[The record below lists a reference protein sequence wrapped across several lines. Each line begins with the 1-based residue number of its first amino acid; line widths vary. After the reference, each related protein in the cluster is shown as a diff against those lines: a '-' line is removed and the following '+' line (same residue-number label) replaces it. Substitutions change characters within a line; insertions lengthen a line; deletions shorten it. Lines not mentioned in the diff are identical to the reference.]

1 MDLVHPR
8 DNEALCRL
16 VDRYRA
22 RCLWFLREGY
32 YPETPADALRVLD
45 SIQRHGDVE
54 AFQRAGALKQWLL
67 APSSAKSVSS

>member
-1 MDLVHPR
+1 MDLVHPL
-8 DNEALCRL
+8 DNDALCRL

-32 YPETPADALRVLD
+32 YPVTPAEAVRVLD
-45 SIQRHGDVE
+45 AIQRHGDVE

-67 APSSAKSVSS
+67 ARSSATPVNS

>member
-22 RCLWFLREGY
+22 RCLWFLHEGY

-54 AFQRAGALKQWLL
+54 AFQQAGAFKQWLL